1 MLFIKESSAAHTIFG
16 SHEDVDY
23 KYHEWHQDNFYIFP
37 NSNIGFSVYDVKVK
51 YTTNDKNP
59 NQVNYQRFTHCTQ
72 EGDLYLW
79 FLWGKYS
86 TQRIASADYTIKKYM
101 MRRTDPVLKGKL
113 LHKKIYLRHHAP
125 MLLA

>member
-1 MLFIKESSAAHTIFG
+1 MLIINIMNGIKTI
-16 SHEDVDY
+16 SIY
-23 KYHEWHQDNFYIFP
+23 SLIA
-37 NSNIGFSVYDVKVK
+37 I
-51 YTTNDKNP
+51 
-59 NQVNYQRFTHCTQ
+59 QVNYQRLTHRTQ

-86 TQRIASADYTIKKYM
+86 TQRIAGADYTIKKYM